1 MFTKIIWFQGCIHL
15 LGVENKCEEV
25 DETATCIS
33 FRSVVPLH
41 GSQHSVSY
49 LQTEPSDLQQQQPP
63 GAELRQHA
71 ECGPVRAQGAPAN
84 YNNHYNNYNYH
95 NYNHNYKC
103 DHNNDSSSS
112 CPAASVRTVGGWVRL
127 PHGQG

>member
-1 MFTKIIWFQGCIHL
+1 MSPKIIWFQGCIHL

-33 FRSVVPLH
+33 FRSVVSLY
-41 GSQHSVSY
+41 GSEHSVSY

-63 GAELRQHA
+63 GAELREHA

-84 YNNHYNNYNYH
+84 H
-95 NYNHNYKC
+95 NYNHNYNC
-103 DHNNDSSSS
+103 DNYNSDYNNNNCYHNNNNNSSSP
-112 CPAASVRTVGGWVRL
+112 CPAASIRTVCG
-127 PHGQG
+127 

>member
-1 MFTKIIWFQGCIHL
+1 MSPKIIWFQGCIHL

-33 FRSVVPLH
+33 FRLVPLH
-41 GSQHSVSY
+41 ESRLSDSY
-49 LQTEPSDLQQQQPP
+49 LQTEPRDLQQQQPP
-63 GAELRQHA
+63 GAELPEHA

-84 YNNHYNNYNYH
+84 LNYHHNNYNSD
-95 NYNHNYKC
+95 YNNDNS
-103 DHNNDSSSS
+103 DHNNTSSSS

-127 PHGQG
+127 PHGEG